1 MRKCRR
7 PRALF
12 MASKSEIRSPVY
24 SAIFFR
30 CSKVFVAKQPLPLI
44 GDFLI
49 ARPGASLSFMQVHC
63 TRLRFRTAGISARH
77 VTDSRTSHT
86 SPTRLARYNIPWT
99 SLVCFLC
106 SCCFVFCF
114 GRRINENQTT
124 KSHERPRRC
133 FLRNVS
139 CAFVDSFRYAGNAVS
154 VSHDAEGTS
163 RPSCPSQMGELVPAA
178 LSHLEL
184 AQPDG
189 LAISLPPSSCAA

>member
-1 MRKCRR
+1 VPLPPRAPSRLKRPSISQMRKCRR

-12 MASKSEIRSPVY
+12 MASKSEIRSPAY

-63 TRLRFRTAGISARH
+63 TRLRFRIAGISARH
-77 VTDSRTSHT
+77 VTGSWTSHT
-86 SPTRLARYNIPWT
+86 FPTRLARYNIPWT

-106 SCCFVFCF
+106 SWC
-114 GRRINENQTT
+114 
-124 KSHERPRRC
+124 
-133 FLRNVS
+133 
-139 CAFVDSFRYAGNAVS
+139 AVS
-154 VSHDAEGTS
+154 VSRYAEGV
-163 RPSCPSQMGELVPAA
+163 SQSSGLSQVAQLVVAA
-178 LSHLEL
+178 PSHLEL

-189 LAISLPPSSCAA
+189 PAISLRPSSFAWQRAESRLTDRNLQ